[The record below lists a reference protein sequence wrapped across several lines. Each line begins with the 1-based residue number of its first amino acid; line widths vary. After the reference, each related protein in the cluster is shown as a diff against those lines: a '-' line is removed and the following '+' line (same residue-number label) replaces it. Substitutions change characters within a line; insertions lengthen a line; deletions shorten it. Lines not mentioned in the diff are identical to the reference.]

1 MADMRQFSGTES
13 KHLKAK
19 DFLGKNL
26 KVTIR
31 DVQFVEFEGRDGSP
45 ADKKAIL
52 LFEGKEKGLVLN
64 GTNNEALCN
73 AYGFDSDLWMGKQI
87 ALSTKE
93 YENFA
98 PGWIVQP
105 LDVEYD
111 DLSDVPF

>member
-26 KVTIR
+26 KVAIK
-31 DVQFVEFEGRDGSP
+31 DVQFVEFEGRDGAP
-45 ADKKAIL
+45 PDKKAIL

-64 GTNNEALCN
+64 GTNNDTLCN
-73 AYGFDSDLWMGKQI
+73 AYGYDSDNWVGKSI
-87 ALSTKE
+87 SLTTKE

-98 PGWIVQP
+98 PGWIVSP

-111 DLSDVPF
+111 DEIPF

>member
-1 MADMRQFSGTES
+1 MADMTKFAGTES

-26 KVTIR
+26 KVKIS
-31 DVQFVEFEGRDGSP
+31 DVQIVEFEATAEYP
-45 ADKKAIL
+45 AASKAIL

-64 GTNNEALCN
+64 PTNTETLCK
-73 AYGFDSDLWMGKQI
+73 AYGSESEGWVGKSV

-98 PGWIVQP
+98 PGWIVSP
-105 LDVEYD
+105 LDVEFD
-111 DLSDVPF
+111 DEIPF

>member
-1 MADMRQFSGTES
+1 MADMSKFSASES

-26 KVTIR
+26 KVKIS
-31 DVQFVEFEGRDGSP
+31 DVQIVEFEATEQ
-45 ADKKAIL
+45 ADAATRAVL

-64 GTNNEALCN
+64 ATNNDTLCKS
-73 AYGFDSDLWMGKQI
+73 YGNDSDEWLGKTI

-98 PGWIVQP
+98 PG
-105 LDVEYD
+105 
-111 DLSDVPF
+111 

>member
-1 MADMRQFSGTES
+1 MADMSKFSSSES

-26 KVTIR
+26 KVTIS
-31 DVQFVEFEGRDGSP
+31 DVQIVEFEASEGAEAATR
-45 ADKKAIL
+45 AVL

-64 GTNNEALCN
+64 ATNNKTLCD
-73 AYGFDSDLWMGKQI
+73 AYGNDSDGWIGKTV

-98 PGWIVQP
+98 PGWIVNP
-105 LDVEYD
+105 LDVEY
-111 DLSDVPF
+111 SDEIPF

>member
-1 MADMRQFSGTES
+1 MIMADMRQFSGTES

-26 KVTIR
+26 KVAISE
-31 DVQFVEFEGRDGSP
+31 VQFVEFEAREGQP

-64 GTNNEALCN
+64 GTNNDTLCN
-73 AYGFDSDLWMGKQI
+73 AYGFDSDKWIGKSI
-87 ALSTKE
+87 SLTTKE

-98 PGWIVQP
+98 PGWIVAP

-111 DLSDVPF
+111 DSLPF

>member
-1 MADMRQFSGTES
+1 MTDMRQFSGTES

-26 KVTIR
+26 KVAIK
-31 DVQFVEFEGRDGSP
+31 DVQFVEFEGRDGAP

-64 GTNNEALCN
+64 SSNNDALCS
-73 AYGFDSDLWMGKQI
+73 AYGFDSDGWIGKSI
-87 ALSTKE
+87 ALTTKE

-98 PGWIVQP
+98 PGWIVQA

-111 DLSDVPF
+111 DTDIPF

>member
-1 MADMRQFSGTES
+1 MADMRQFSGSES

-26 KVTIR
+26 RVCIKDI
-31 DVQFVEFEGRDGSP
+31 QFVEFEQDGQP
-45 ADKKAIL
+45 QKKAIL

-64 GTNNEALCN
+64 YSNNETLCN
-73 AYGFDSDLWMGKQI
+73 AYGYDSDAWIGKHI

-98 PGWIVQP
+98 PGWIVQA

-111 DLSDVPF
+111 DTDIPF